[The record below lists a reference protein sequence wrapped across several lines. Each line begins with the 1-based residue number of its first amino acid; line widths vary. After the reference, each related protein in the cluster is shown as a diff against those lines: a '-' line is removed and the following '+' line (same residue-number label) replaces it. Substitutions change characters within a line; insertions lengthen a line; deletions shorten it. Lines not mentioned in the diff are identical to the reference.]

1 MRFQTIPRHP
11 QSAGSKQD
19 LNETKLLGQTSIE
32 HYSGT
37 STKWENFS
45 NVSLQIQNKAAC
57 LVRVGAWSVQG
68 FFIVLWLNVLST
80 TVKIN
85 QTLFANEILPNV
97 SL

>member
-1 MRFQTIPRHP
+1 MGFQTIPRHP
-11 QSAGSKQD
+11 QSAGSKED

-37 STKWENFS
+37 STKWEKF
-45 NVSLQIQNKAAC
+45 KAAC

>member
-1 MRFQTIPRHP
+1 MGFQTIPRHP
-11 QSAGSKQD
+11 QSAGSKED

-45 NVSLQIQNKAAC
+45 NVSLLIQNKAAC

-68 FFIVLWLNVLST
+68 FFHSFMIKCTKYNSNN
-80 TVKIN
+80 KSNIICKRN
-85 QTLFANEILPNV
+85 IA
-97 SL
+97 